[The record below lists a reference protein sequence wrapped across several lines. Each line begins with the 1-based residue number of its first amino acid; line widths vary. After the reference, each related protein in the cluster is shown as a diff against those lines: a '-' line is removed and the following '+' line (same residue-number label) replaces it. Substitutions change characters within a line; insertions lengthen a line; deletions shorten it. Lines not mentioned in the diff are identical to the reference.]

1 LKKHPRKHRP
11 SHLLS
16 PREAFKKSVL
26 WFVFLRLNKTGFMFT
41 AALQAGPLKTKGARK
56 KIFLF
61 CLVNFLKT
69 PNKTPSASAAMA
81 EGGVKKTFFV
91 VLFSNV

>member
-1 LKKHPRKHRP
+1 
-11 SHLLS
+11 
-16 PREAFKKSVL
+16 
-26 WFVFLRLNKTGFMFT
+26 MFT

-56 KIFLF
+56 KTFLF

-81 EGGVKKTFFV
+81 EGGVKKNVFFCFV
-91 VLFSNV
+91 FYRLNKTDYGLNSPALRSQV